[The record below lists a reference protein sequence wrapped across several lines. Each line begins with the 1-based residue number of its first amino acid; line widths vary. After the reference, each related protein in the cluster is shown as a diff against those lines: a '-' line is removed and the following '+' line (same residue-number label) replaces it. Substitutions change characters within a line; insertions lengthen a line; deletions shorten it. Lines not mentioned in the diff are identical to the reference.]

1 MLENIEN
8 TITRLA
14 MDQLRRNLAV
24 RIPSRSGHVSP
35 NAVVMATAVA

>member
-14 MDQLRRNLAV
+14 VDQLGRNFAG
-24 RIPSRSGHVSP
+24 RIPSRSGHIRP
-35 NAVVMATAVA
+35 NAVAMETAVA